1 MYRKNNVAKKRK
13 INTKIIRASHYLY
26 VDNINIYIIA
36 KAVFLL
42 LPGKDFLH
50 PEVPTE
56 TCHNKA
62 SLLLPWSA
70 AA

>member
-13 INTKIIRASHYLY
+13 INTKIRASHYLY

-42 LPGKDFLH
+42 LP
-50 PEVPTE
+50 
-56 TCHNKA
+56 A
-62 SLLLPWSA
+62 LPYTSPNWIIYHLYKT
-70 AA
+70 

>member
-42 LPGKDFLH
+42 LP
-50 PEVPTE
+50 
-56 TCHNKA
+56 A
-62 SLLLPWSA
+62 LPYTSPNWIIYHLYKT
-70 AA
+70 